1 MDVKSKNYF
10 LKVYKYNNNWA
21 NSFTLESYG
30 LNNATIQGL
39 AFDKL
44 NNKLFIAYNSNTISV
59 FNSKYD
65 GLAKTHPDVSVTDSS
80 ELTSIELIACNDN
93 YLYVFDSSKQQI
105 YLFVYHSNLECV
117 DKFKIDFKPNQMKAN
132 NDTICFGLCEMVYFY
147 DIKTKI
153 FTDKFEC
160 KVGKINVI
168 NSIFYVFDYQI
179 KKYYIFDAHG
189 ALIGEIDAKKNFSF
203 NTTEH
208 DGSFSFDGKLL
219 IIASHST
226 NKVIR
231 LMVGSDSRDSDDD
244 NDDDDDDDD
253 KDDVDNE

>member
-1 MDVKSKNYF
+1 
-10 LKVYKYNNNWA
+10 
-21 NSFTLESYG
+21 
-30 LNNATIQGL
+30 
-39 AFDKL
+39 
-44 NNKLFIAYNSNTISV
+44 
-59 FNSKYD
+59 
-65 GLAKTHPDVSVTDSS
+65 
-80 ELTSIELIACNDN
+80 
-93 YLYVFDSSKQQI
+93 
-105 YLFVYHSNLECV
+105 
-117 DKFKIDFKPNQMKAN
+117 MKAN

-231 LMVGSDSRDSDDD
+231 LMEGSDSRDSDDD